1 MLTPGSVWG
10 QLASGMGCGVF
21 FHSGGFL
28 ESLLGI
34 RLVMVLVQAVPRE
47 IPIFPRGVKPLLHGG
62 FGEDTGA

>member
-1 MLTPGSVWG
+1 
-10 QLASGMGCGVF
+10 MGCGVF